1 MKGSLAILL
10 FFLLG
15 CASGVYYHADF
26 DVHALAVY
34 VLYVLMILLGIN
46 LGCNQDLKG
55 FAKSFN
61 LKVLLVPVATVSGTF
76 LFSAVA
82 GFILGRWSILTVWLW
97 EAVLPIIRCRRC

>member
-15 CASGVYYHADF
+15 CVSGVYYHVDF
-26 DVHALAVY
+26 DIHELSVY

-55 FAKSFN
+55 FARDCHINCVMTK
-61 LKVLLVPVATVSGTF
+61 KA
-76 LFSAVA
+76 
-82 GFILGRWSILTVWLW
+82 
-97 EAVLPIIRCRRC
+97 

>member
-15 CASGVYYHADF
+15 CMCGVYYNVDF
-26 DVHALAVY
+26 DIHELSVY

-55 FAKSFN
+55 FAKSIN
-61 LKVLLVPVATVSGTF
+61 LKVLLVPIATVSGTF

-82 GFILGRWSILTVWLW
+82 GFILSR
-97 EAVLPIIRCRRC
+97 